1 MSSVDI
7 VLMSMRNLFKRKL
20 RTFLTIL
27 GVVIGTAAIIVM
39 VSLGLAVNAS
49 FEESL
54 AYMGD
59 IRVLTVR
66 NPGSGGGGGMM
77 VAYSG
82 GGMSVSYGGSSSGGG
97 RQSEEKVVLNEKA
110 LNAFKQ
116 IPNVYAATPVVS
128 IQMTAKSGKFTT
140 WLDIKGIDPSTMM
153 DFDYKL
159 QAGELL
165 KGDKNGIVF
174 GSEMPFNFYN
184 PNDRNYWRNI
194 DWENRVPNIDIFND
208 KIEMSFEEGYGY
220 EDNNPIYQSYED
232 DSKQKPKPYKIAVNG
247 WLESMGYET
256 DYYAFM
262 DIEEVLKIKLAQQR
276 YRQNEGIRYYGSN
289 NFSST
294 EYDTIMVKCDDI
306 NNVEKVM
313 AEIEKQGF
321 YVDSYY
327 IDVLN
332 QMKEMSRSLQLFL
345 GAIGAVSLFVAAIGI
360 ANTMIMAIYERTRE
374 IGIMKVIGASIKDI
388 KKLFLLEAIL
398 IGFIG
403 GGIGILLSLGI
414 SHLLNTAGVSIMGMI
429 GGGGGGVVSLIPMW
443 LCGVALAFS
452 SFIGLVSGYF
462 PAIRAMN
469 LSALAAIRTE

>member
-1 MSSVDI
+1 MSNIDI
-7 VLMSMRNLFKRKL
+7 VSMSLRNLFKRKL
-20 RTFLTIL
+20 RTFLTVL

-66 NPGSGGGGGMM
+66 NPGGGGGGMM
-77 VAYSG
+77 VSYSG
-82 GGMSVSYGGSSSGGG
+82 GGMAVSSGGSSGS
-97 RQSEEKVVLNEKA
+97 RQSQEKIVLNEKA
-110 LNAFKQ
+110 LNAFKA
-116 IPNVYAATPVVS
+116 IPHVYAATPVVS
-128 IQMTAKSGKFTT
+128 IQMTAKSGKFTS
-140 WLDIKGIDPSTMM
+140 WLDIKGIDPATMA
-153 DFDYKL
+153 DFDYKV

-174 GSEMPFNFYN
+174 GAEVPFNFYN
-184 PNDRNYWRNI
+184 PNDRNYWMNI
-194 DWENRVPNIDIFND
+194 DWENRVPSIDVMAD
-208 KIEMSFEEGYGY
+208 KVEMSFEEGYGY
-220 EDNNPIYQSYED
+220 ENQNPIYQDYNTD
-232 DSKQKPKPYKIAVNG
+232 TKQKPKPYKLTVNG
-247 WLESMGYET
+247 WLDSMGYET

-262 DIEEVLKIKLAQQR
+262 DITEVLKIKLAQQR
-276 YRQNEGIRYYGSN
+276 YRQNEGIRYYGNN
-289 NFSST
+289 NFSSS
-294 EYDTIMVKCDDI
+294 EYDTVMVKCDDI
-306 NNVEKVM
+306 NNVEKVKE
-313 AEIEKQGF
+313 EIEKQGF

-332 QMKEMSRSLQLFL
+332 QMKEMSQSLQLFL

-414 SHLLNTAGVSIMGMI
+414 SHLLNTAGVSIMGMLGGM
-429 GGGGGGVVSLIPMW
+429 GGGGTVSVIPMW
-443 LCGVALAFS
+443 LCGVSLAFS

-462 PAIRAMN
+462 PARRAMN
-469 LSALAAIRTE
+469 LSALTAIRTE

>member
-1 MSSVDI
+1 MSSIDI

-39 VSLGLAVNAS
+39 VSLGLANSAN

-66 NPGSGGGGGMM
+66 NPSGGNDRGMM
-77 VAYSG
+77 VSYSG
-82 GGMSVSYGGSSSGGG
+82 GGMAVSMGGSSGG
-97 RQSEEKVVLNEKA
+97 RQSQEKVVLNEKS
-110 LNAFKQ
+110 LNAFKA
-116 IPNVYAATPVVS
+116 IPHVYAATPVVS

-140 WLDIKGIDPSTMM
+140 WLDIKGIDPLTMM

-184 PNDRNYWRNI
+184 PSDRNYWMNV
-194 DWENRVPNIDIFND
+194 DWENRVPSVDVLND
-208 KIEMSFEEGYGY
+208 KVEMSFEEGYGY
-220 EDNNPIYQSYED
+220 ENQNPNYQDVEA
-232 DSKQKPKPYKIAVNG
+232 KQKPKPYKLTVNG
-247 WLESMGYET
+247 WLDSMGYET

-289 NFSST
+289 GFSSS
-294 EYDTIMVKCDDI
+294 EYDTIMVKCDHID
-306 NNVEKVM
+306 NVKNVK

-327 IDVLN
+327 IDYLTELQKTSRNN
-332 QMKEMSRSLQLFL
+332 QMFL
-345 GAIGAVSLFVAAIGI
+345 GAIGAVSMFVAAIGI

-403 GGIGILLSLGI
+403 GGLGILLSLGI
-414 SHLLNTAGVSIMGMI
+414 SHLLNTAGISFMGMM
-429 GGGGGGVVSLIPMW
+429 GGMGGSIVSLIPMW
-443 LCGVALAFS
+443 LCSAALAFS
-452 SFIGLVSGYF
+452 SGIGLVSGYF
-462 PAIRAMN
+462 PARRAMN

>member
-1 MSSVDI
+1 MSSIDI
-7 VLMSMRNLFKRKL
+7 VLMSMRNLFKRRL

-39 VSLGLAVNAS
+39 VSLGLANSAN

-66 NPGSGGGGGMM
+66 NLGNGSGGGMM
-77 VAYSG
+77 ISYSG
-82 GGMSVSYGGSSSGGG
+82 GGMSVSMGGSSSGG
-97 RQSEEKVVLNEKA
+97 RQSQEKIVLNEKT
-110 LNAFKQ
+110 LNAFKA
-116 IPNVYAATPVVS
+116 IPHVYAATPVVS
-128 IQMTAKSGKFTT
+128 IQMTAKSGKLTS
-140 WLDIKGIDPSTMM
+140 WLDIKGIDPLTMM
-153 DFDYKL
+153 DFDYKV

-174 GSEMPFNFYN
+174 GAEMPFQFYN
-184 PNDRNYWRNI
+184 PNDRNYWMNI
-194 DWENRVPNIDIFND
+194 DWSNRVPSIDVMND
-208 KIEMSFEEGYGY
+208 KVEMSFEEGYGY
-220 EDNNPIYQSYED
+220 ENQNPNYQDVYSD
-232 DSKQKPKPYKIAVNG
+232 AKQKPKPYKLTVNG

-289 NFSST
+289 NFSSS
-294 EYDTIMVKCDDI
+294 EYDTIMVKCDHI
-306 NNVEKVM
+306 NNVEKVK

-332 QMKEMSRSLQLFL
+332 QMKEQSRNNQIFL

-388 KKLFLLEAIL
+388 KKLFLLEAVL

-414 SHLLNTAGVSIMGMI
+414 SHLLNTAGISIMGMM
-429 GGGGGGVVSLIPMW
+429 GGMGGSVVSLVPMW
-443 LCGVALAFS
+443 LCGVALGFS
-452 SFIGLVSGYF
+452 SLIGLVSGYF
-462 PAIRAMN
+462 PARRAMN